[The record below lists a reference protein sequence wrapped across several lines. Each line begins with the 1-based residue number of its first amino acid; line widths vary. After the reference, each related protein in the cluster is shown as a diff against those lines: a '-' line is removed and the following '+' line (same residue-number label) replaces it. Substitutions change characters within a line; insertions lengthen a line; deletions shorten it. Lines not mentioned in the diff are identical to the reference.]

1 MWQTEWSSDRF
12 DRALAGS
19 GRDVTKLQLW
29 GQQGLITADA
39 PFSTCT
45 VKEKWGTGIRMS
57 LSLTVEPSRQ
67 WLTWLEQPLTAQ
79 VYRGI
84 EAGTHSEMFPWG
96 AFELD
101 SPKRSVPVSL
111 LEFTSDDRWTWV
123 IRDDFATNKAAYVG
137 KLKDSAYALM
147 AEVNL
152 WPEVT
157 ATSEAIQPPAIWEK
171 SRSETLAEMMAAMGA
186 DAYVSRIGRGV
197 IEDHYPEVTDSV
209 LRDGSGGTV
218 VTAVVEPDLGSLY
231 NVVYVTSSAQD
242 VWFEPQQVQVTN
254 PSHPAHPNKIGRRV
268 RRFASPLLFNA
279 DQAQQAGVTLLSKE
293 SQLARRYTIT
303 CIPDPRREVGDLIT
317 VQTDLGTEPC
327 VIEEINLPNEGPM
340 TVVAAVNTLGFAL

>member
-1 MWQTEWSSDRF
+1 
-12 DRALAGS
+12 
-19 GRDVTKLQLW
+19 
-29 GQQGLITADA
+29 
-39 PFSTCT
+39 
-45 VKEKWGTGIRMS
+45 
-57 LSLTVEPSRQ
+57 
-67 WLTWLEQPLTAQ
+67 
-79 VYRGI
+79 
-84 EAGTHSEMFPWG
+84 
-96 AFELD
+96 
-101 SPKRSVPVSL
+101 
-111 LEFTSDDRWTWV
+111 
-123 IRDDFATNKAAYVG
+123 
-137 KLKDSAYALM
+137 
-147 AEVNL
+147 
-152 WPEVT
+152 VT